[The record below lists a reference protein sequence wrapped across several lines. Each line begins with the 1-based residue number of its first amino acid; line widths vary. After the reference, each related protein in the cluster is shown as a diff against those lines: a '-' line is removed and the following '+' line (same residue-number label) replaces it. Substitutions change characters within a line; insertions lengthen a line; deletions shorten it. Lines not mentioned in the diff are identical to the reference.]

1 MSLKADHPRQAKYYQ
16 ALQSTV
22 AAFNSD
28 LPPKE
33 VLELI
38 ARNCAN
44 ALSVSACSILLLNS
58 KKNHL
63 LHVSSY
69 GLGDWYLRKGFIEV
83 EKSLP
88 EMLLGEVVEVADAG
102 QDPRL
107 QFRELAEQ
115 AGIISIL
122 SVPLQQKGDT
132 IGALRVYSRNRR
144 IFSKRDKEFAS
155 RMADLSA
162 LVLQQIQSVELTAKP
177 SSENQESK
185 PLELK
190 KLVTF
195 AHPSEE
201 QFARL
206 LDFYDIKWLYEPRS
220 FPLQW
225 QDNRIG
231 EMFTPDFFLPEL
243 NLYIELTTLKQSLM
257 REKNQKI
264 RRLKE
269 LYPEIEIKLLTRK
282 DYSNLLAK
290 YGCGPLAG
298 AKAEGVAR
306 VLLGDNQIEE
316 KVMELGKR
324 ISDDY
329 TGHSLILV
337 GVLKGVFCFMA
348 DLMRH
353 ISIPVSVDFLGISYY
368 ADASSGVSITRDLD
382 QSIKGKDV
390 LMVEDIVDTGMTLNY
405 ILNYLRTREPASLKV
420 CALLDKRVRR
430 LVQVPLDYV
439 GFEIGDEF
447 VIGYGLDYQGE
458 YRNLPF
464 VGVLKP
470 ATSTTS
476 TEREIKKYPE

>member
-1 MSLKADHPRQAKYYQ
+1 LSQKAGNPRQAKYYQ

-22 AAFNSD
+22 AALNSD
-28 LPPKE
+28 LPPKQ
-33 VLELI
+33 VLDHI
-38 ARNCAN
+38 SRSCAN
-44 ALSVSACSILLLNS
+44 ALSVAGCSILLLNS

-63 LHVSSY
+63 LHVSSH
-69 GLGDWYLRKGFIEV
+69 GLGDWYLRKGFIEA

-88 EMLLGEVVEVADAG
+88 EMLRGEVAEVTDAG

-115 AGIISIL
+115 AGIASIL
-122 SVPLQQKGDT
+122 SVPLQQNDET
-132 IGALRVYSRNRR
+132 IGALRVYSHSRR

-162 LVLQQIQSVELTAKP
+162 LVLRQIQSVELTAKP
-177 SSENQESK
+177 SPENQELK

-231 EMFTPDFFLPEL
+231 EMFTPDFYLPEL
-243 NLYIELTTLKQSLM
+243 NLYVELTTLKQSLM

-264 RRLKE
+264 RHLKE
-269 LYPEIEIKLLTRK
+269 LYPEVEIKLLTRK

-306 VLLGDNQIEE
+306 VLLGDAQIEE
-316 KVMELGKR
+316 KVRELGKR

-329 TGHSLILV
+329 AGHSLLLV

-353 ISIPVSVDFLGISYY
+353 ISIPVAVDFLGISYY

-382 QSIKGKDV
+382 QGIKGKDV

-430 LVQVPLDYV
+430 LAQVPLDYV

-447 VIGYGLDYQGE
+447 VVGYGLDYQGE

-464 VGVLKP
+464 IGVLKP
-470 ATSTTS
+470 TTS
-476 TEREIKKYPE
+476 VPQTERETQKDPE

>member
-1 MSLKADHPRQAKYYQ
+1 
-16 ALQSTV
+16 V
-22 AAFNSD
+22 AALNSSS
-28 LPPKE
+28 PPKE
-33 VLELI
+33 ILEHI
-38 ARNCAN
+38 ARSCAN
-44 ALSVSACSILLLNS
+44 ALSVAGCSILLLNS
-58 KKNHL
+58 RKNHL
-63 LHVSSY
+63 LHVSSH
-69 GLGDWYLRKGFIEV
+69 GLGDWYLRKGFIEAD
-83 EKSLP
+83 KSLP
-88 EMLLGEVVEVADAG
+88 EMLRGDVVEVIDAS
-102 QDPRL
+102 QDLRL

-115 AGIISIL
+115 AGIASIL
-122 SVPLQQKGDT
+122 SVPLKQNNET
-132 IGALRVYSRNRR
+132 IGALRVYTHRRR

-162 LVLQQIQSVELTAKP
+162 LVLRQIQSVELTTKP
-177 SSENQESK
+177 AENQEFKS
-185 PLELK
+185 LELK

-225 QDNRIG
+225 QDNHIG
-231 EMFTPDFFLPEL
+231 EMFTPDFYLPEL
-243 NLYIELTTLKQSLM
+243 NLYVELTTLKQSLV

-269 LYPEIEIKLLTRK
+269 LYPEVEIKLLTRK

-306 VLLGDNQIEE
+306 VLFGDTQIEE
-316 KVMELGKR
+316 KVMELGKH
-324 ISDDY
+324 ISNDY
-329 TGHSLILV
+329 AGHSLLLV

-353 ISIPVSVDFLGISYY
+353 ISIPVAVDFLGISYY

-405 ILNYLRTREPASLKV
+405 ILNYLGTREPASLKV

-447 VIGYGLDYQGE
+447 VVGYGLDYQGE

-464 VGVLKP
+464 IGVLHP
-470 ATSTTS
+470 TTS
-476 TEREIKKYPE
+476 VPQMAQETKNPE